1 MASPLDLFRLDDRV
15 AVVTGGASG
24 VGRGLA
30 LGLAA
35 VGARVVIAD
44 LPAREG
50 EAASVAA
57 LCGGESLPVDV
68 AVPEQA
74 RALVAEVG
82 HVDVLVNCAGIIVR
96 TPSLELSEADWDR
109 VLDVNLKGAF
119 FMAQAAAASMVS
131 GGRGGAIV
139 NIASINGLVGAVQR
153 AGYTASKGGLVNL
166 TRTLALEWAEHGVRV
181 NAIAPTYLRTPL
193 TTPLFEDAT
202 FMEYLRDR
210 QPLPRDGTPE
220 DIVGAAIFLCS
231 DASALVT
238 GHTLAVDGGWTAA

>member
-1 MASPLDLFRLDDRV
+1 
-15 AVVTGGASG
+15 
-24 VGRGLA
+24 
-30 LGLAA
+30 
-35 VGARVVIAD
+35 
-44 LPAREG
+44 
-50 EAASVAA
+50 
-57 LCGGESLPVDV
+57 
-68 AVPEQA
+68 
-74 RALVAEVG
+74 
-82 HVDVLVNCAGIIVR
+82 
-96 TPSLELSEADWDR
+96 
-109 VLDVNLKGAF
+109 
-119 FMAQAAAASMVS
+119 MVS
-131 GGRGGAIV
+131 AGRGGAIV

-193 TTPLFEDAT
+193 TTPLFEDAA
-202 FMEYLRDR
+202 FMKYLRDR

>member
-68 AVPEQA
+68 AVPDQA

-82 HVDVLVNCAGIIVR
+82 RVDVLVNCAGIIVR

-119 FMAQAAAASMVS
+119 FMAQAAAASMVA

-193 TTPLFEDAT
+193 TMPLFEDAA